1 MMLYCSSRKRQRGQ
15 VLPIAAAAFL
25 VMCALAGLAIDA
37 SRDYLVKRD
46 AQNAADFAV
55 LAASKQMTF
64 SGNLNAPLSANSSP
78 VQAAH
83 DFAANNGFNTIYSNG
98 CDVSTGST
106 FSATWFDVG
115 GLGCNATSGFANKVT
130 VHSPPIA
137 LPGNPIPLA
146 CQGAGQY
153 SCVQVVIT
161 ASIAELFTNILG
173 IPLAFVTVAAAAQAT
188 LPTSSIN
195 LPPPNALILYQ
206 PQNGCNNQQCFDES
220 KPAARALMSCSG
232 GTNNCPTFWARQG
245 TAPKI
250 YGYDGSVLTPAGDY
264 TTVQSNGDMVFQD
277 RTTICDP
284 YNGLTCSQNTA
295 IGGAGF
301 AVPNGQPKIYCTKIG
316 GGGTGVSPPCTTTGQ
331 ANLNEV
337 DGNETSW
344 SNPFYWTPTVD
355 TSGLKSCGALVL
367 NGNPVYGP
375 CANAQEQYVIEPG
388 FYNYIVI
395 NHGTYEF
402 DPGLYD
408 ITGVAPVN
416 TQTGGAYLANG
427 IDHSKENATDFDLCT
442 AGLPTSCPTLT
453 AGVWIGHG
461 GGGFSPYQG
470 PVAGS
475 CVGGVAGTG
484 GGGGDATVI
493 SGSGVVFRLEDGGFV
508 STNEVTGISLSGA
521 GVGSLAAVSGAPL
534 LMDMENSSFIHLDAN
549 GSGTPPNSISG
560 LIYQTPTAS
569 AGGFEYDQS
578 MSTGHGGQGSS
589 LAGQVMAYSFTT
601 FGASGGPMD
610 FSGGYGTGSVPGIGT
625 SGKNETSIISSV
637 ALKAGQPGFSVL
649 TVNYTDEWMMDGYDV
664 YVKLNNGSPQFFSQ
678 GIWTTTPGPGA
689 PLPPPNNNPSD
700 ANPAYPSAGNPGSY
714 AINAGTDW
722 VYTVP
727 GGSGATI
734 EAKGSWAW
742 GHQTDIPNANSGNYT
757 AQLIYNFPT
766 PAGSYVSVTLFALD
780 GDHCGDY
787 AYATYT
793 FRNTGSPGP
802 GQQSVGSV
810 QLVG

>member
-1 MMLYCSSRKRQRGQ
+1 MNWYCSSRKRQSGQ
-15 VLPIAAAAFL
+15 ILPIAAAAFL

-64 SGNLNAPLSANSSP
+64 SGNLNAPLNGGSSA

-83 DFAANNGFNTIYSNG
+83 DFAANNGFSTIYSNG
-98 CDVSTGST
+98 CDVSSGSA
-106 FSATWFDVG
+106 FSATWFDVN
-115 GLGCNATSGFANKVT
+115 GLGCNASSGFVNKVT

-137 LPGNPIPLA
+137 LPANPIPLA

-173 IPLAFVTVAAAAQAT
+173 IPLAFVTVAASAQAT

-206 PQNGCNNQQCFDES
+206 PQNGCNKQQCFDET
-220 KPAARALMSCSG
+220 KPAARALLSCSG

-301 AVPNGQPKIYCTKIG
+301 AVPNGQPKLYCTKIG
-316 GGGTGVSPPCTTTGQ
+316 GGGTGVTPPCTTTGQ

-337 DGNETSW
+337 DGNETGW
-344 SNPFYWTPTVD
+344 SNPYYWTPTVD

-408 ITGVAPVN
+408 ITDVAPVN
-416 TQTGGAYLANG
+416 TLSGGAYLANG

-475 CVGGVAGTG
+475 CVGGVAGSG

-521 GVGSLAAVSGAPL
+521 GVGSLAAVNGAPL

-560 LIYQTPTAS
+560 LIYQTPTAT

-578 MSTGHGGQGSS
+578 MSSGHGGTGPS

-601 FGASGGPMD
+601 IGAAGGPMD

-649 TVNYTDEWMMDGYDV
+649 TINYTDEWMMDGYDV

-700 ANPAYPSAGNPGSY
+700 ANPAYPTASNPGSY

-722 VYTVP
+722 VYTIP

-734 EAKGSWAW
+734 ESKGSWAW

-793 FRNTGSPGP
+793 FRNTGAPGP

>member
-1 MMLYCSSRKRQRGQ
+1 MNWYCSSRKRQSGQ

-64 SGNLNAPLSANSSP
+64 SGNLNAPLNGGSSA

-83 DFAANNGFNTIYSNG
+83 DFAANNGFSTIYSNG
-98 CDVSTGST
+98 CDVSSGAA
-106 FSATWFDVG
+106 FSATWFDVN
-115 GLGCNATSGFANKVT
+115 GLSCNASRGFVNKVT

-173 IPLAFVTVAAAAQAT
+173 IPLAFVTVAASAQAT

-206 PQNGCNNQQCFDES
+206 PQNGCNKQQCFDET
-220 KPAARALMSCSG
+220 KPAARALLSCSG

-264 TTVQSNGDMVFQD
+264 TSVQSNGDMVFQD

-301 AVPNGQPKIYCTKIG
+301 AVPNGQPKLYCTKIG
-316 GGGTGVSPPCTTTGQ
+316 GGGTGVTPPCTTTGQ

-337 DGNETSW
+337 DGNETGW
-344 SNPFYWTPTVD
+344 SNPYYWTPTVD
-355 TSGLKSCGALVL
+355 TTGLKSCGALVL

-408 ITGVAPVN
+408 ITDVAPVN
-416 TQTGGAYLANG
+416 TLSGGAYLANG

-475 CVGGVAGTG
+475 CVGGVAGSG

-521 GVGSLAAVSGAPL
+521 GVGSLAAVNGAPL

-560 LIYQTPTAS
+560 LIYQTPTAT

-578 MSTGHGGQGSS
+578 MSSGHGGTGPS

-601 FGASGGPMD
+601 IGAAGGPMD

-649 TVNYTDEWMMDGYDV
+649 TINYTDEWMMDGYDV

-700 ANPAYPSAGNPGSY
+700 ANPAYPTASNPGSY

-722 VYTVP
+722 VYTIP

-734 EAKGSWAW
+734 ESKGSWAW

-793 FRNTGSPGP
+793 FRNTGAPGP

>member
-1 MMLYCSSRKRQRGQ
+1 MMYCSSRKRQSGQ
-15 VLPIAAAAFL
+15 ILPIAAAAFL

-64 SGNLNAPLSANSSP
+64 SGNLSSPLSSGSAA

-98 CDVSTGST
+98 CDASSGAA
-106 FSATWFDVG
+106 FSATWFDVN
-115 GLGCNATSGFANKVT
+115 GLGCNATSGFVNKVT
-130 VHSPPIA
+130 LHSPPIA

-173 IPLAFVTVAAAAQAT
+173 IPIAFVTVAASAQAT
-188 LPTSSIN
+188 LPTSTIS
-195 LPPPNALILYQ
+195 LPPPNALILYE
-206 PQNGCNNQQCFDES
+206 PQNGCDKKNQCFDET
-220 KPAARALMSCSG
+220 KPAARALLSCSG
-232 GTNNCPTFWARQG
+232 ATNNCPTFWGRPG

-250 YGYDGSVLTPAGDY
+250 YGYDGSVLTPGGDY
-264 TTVQSNGDMVFQD
+264 TTVQSNGDMVIQD

-295 IGGAGF
+295 IGAAGF
-301 AVPNGQPKIYCTKIG
+301 AVPAGSKLYCTKIG
-316 GGGTGVSPPCTTTGQ
+316 GGGTGLAPPCTTAGQ
-331 ANLNEV
+331 PTLNEL
-337 DGNETSW
+337 DSNETPW
-344 SNPFYWTPTVD
+344 SNPYYWYPTVD
-355 TSGLKSCGALVL
+355 TTGLKSCGSLIL

-375 CANAQEQYVIEPG
+375 CANAQEPYVIGPG
-388 FYNYIVI
+388 FYSYIVI

-402 DPGLYD
+402 DSGLYD
-408 ITGVAPVN
+408 VTGVAPVN
-416 TQTGGAYLANG
+416 TASGGAYVANG
-427 IDHSKENATDFDLCT
+427 IDHSKENASDFDLCT

-461 GGGFSPYQG
+461 GGAFGAYQG

-484 GGGGDATVI
+484 GGGGDATVVN
-493 SGSGVVFRLEDGGFV
+493 GSGVVFRLESGGFV
-508 STNEVTGISLSGA
+508 TTNEVTGLSLSGA
-521 GVGSLAAVSGAPL
+521 GVGSLAAVAGAPL
-534 LMDMENSSFIHLDAN
+534 LIDEENSSFIHLDAN
-549 GSGTPPNSISG
+549 GTGTPPNSLSG
-560 LIYQTPTAS
+560 LIYQTPQATG
-569 AGGFEYDQS
+569 GGFEYDQS
-578 MSTGHGGQGSS
+578 MSSGHGGSGGS

-610 FSGGYGTGSVPGIGT
+610 FSNGYGTGSVPGIGT

-637 ALKAGQPGFSVL
+637 SLKAGQPGFSVL
-649 TVNYTDEWMMDGYDV
+649 TVNYTDEWMMDAYDV
-664 YVKLNNGSPQFFSQ
+664 YVKVNNGSPQFFSQ
-678 GIWTTTPGPGA
+678 GIWTSTPGPGS
-689 PLPPPNNNPSD
+689 PLPPPGNNPSD
-700 ANPAYPSAGNPGSY
+700 ANPAYPTAGNPGSY
-714 AINAGTDW
+714 AIYPGTDW
-722 VYTVP
+722 VYTIP
-727 GGSGATI
+727 GGSGATV

-757 AQLIYNFPT
+757 AQFIYSFPT

-787 AYATYT
+787 AYANYT
-793 FRNTGSPGP
+793 FRNTGAPGP

>member
-1 MMLYCSSRKRQRGQ
+1 MLCCSSRKRQSGQ
-15 VLPIAAAAFL
+15 ILPIAAAAFL

-37 SRDYLVKRD
+37 SRDYLIKRD
-46 AQNAADFAV
+46 AQNAADFAA

-64 SGNLNAPLSANSSP
+64 SGNLSSPLSSGSAA

-83 DFAANNGFNTIYSNG
+83 DFAANNGFNTIYSNA
-98 CDVSTGST
+98 CDASSGVA
-106 FSATWFDVG
+106 FSATWFDVA
-115 GLGCNATSGFANKVT
+115 GLGCNATSGFGNKVT
-130 VHSPPIA
+130 VYSPPIA

-146 CQGAGQY
+146 CVGAGQY

-161 ASIAELFTNILG
+161 AAIAELFTNILG
-173 IPLAFVTVAAAAQAT
+173 IPIAFVTVAAAAQAT
-188 LPTSSIN
+188 LPTSTIN

-206 PQNGCNNQQCFDES
+206 PQNGCSNQQCFDES
-220 KPAARALMSCSG
+220 KPAARALLSCNG
-232 GTNNCPTFWARQG
+232 GTNNCPTFWARPG

-250 YGYDGSVLTPAGDY
+250 YGYDGSVLNPAGDY
-264 TTVQSNGDMVFQD
+264 TTVQSNGDMVIQD

-284 YNGLTCSQNTA
+284 YNGLACAQNTA

-331 ANLNEV
+331 TALNEI
-337 DGNETSW
+337 DANETPW
-344 SNPFYWTPTVD
+344 SNPYYWYPTVD

-375 CANAQEQYVIEPG
+375 CANAQEQYLIEPG
-388 FYNYIVI
+388 FYTYIVI

-416 TQTGGAYLANG
+416 TVSGGSYLANG

-442 AGLPTSCPTLT
+442 GGLPTSCPTLT

-461 GGGFSPYQG
+461 GGGYGSYQG

-484 GGGGDATVI
+484 GGGGDPTIVSA
-493 SGSGVVFRLEDGGFV
+493 SGVVFRLEAGGFV
-508 STNEVTGISLSGA
+508 STNEVTGLALSGA
-521 GVGSLAAVSGAPL
+521 GVGSLAAVAGAPL
-534 LMDMENSSFIHLDAN
+534 LIDEENSSFIHLDAN
-549 GSGTPPNSISG
+549 GAGSPPNSISG
-560 LIYQTPTAS
+560 LIYQTPQATG
-569 AGGFEYDQS
+569 GGFEYDQS
-578 MSTGHGGQGSS
+578 MSSGHGGSGGS

-637 ALKAGQPGFSVL
+637 SLKAGQPGYSVL

-678 GIWTTTPGPGA
+678 GIWTSTPGPGS
-689 PLPPPNNNPSD
+689 PLPPPANNPSD
-700 ANPAYPSAGNPGSY
+700 ASPAYPSAGNPGSY
-714 AINAGTDW
+714 AIYPGTDW
-722 VYTVP
+722 VYTIP

-742 GHQTDIPNANSGNYT
+742 GHQSDIPNANSGNYT
-757 AQLIYNFPT
+757 AQLIYTFPT
-766 PAGSYVSVTLFALD
+766 PAGSYVSATLFVLD

-793 FRNTGSPGP
+793 FRNVGSPGP